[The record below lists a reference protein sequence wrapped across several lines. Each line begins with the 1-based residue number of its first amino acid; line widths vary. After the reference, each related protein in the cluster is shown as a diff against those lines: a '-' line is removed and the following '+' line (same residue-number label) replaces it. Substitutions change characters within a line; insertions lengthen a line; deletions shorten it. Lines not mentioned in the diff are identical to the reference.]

1 MHDPSTAAPP
11 DFRPVLVAVDASQ
24 AGHDAA
30 RWALDVAVRSGAELR
45 LLHVAASPETPAWLS
60 ELAASLG
67 PRATAEVVVDSDP
80 GPRRIGELLAERTD
94 GAHMLVVGSF
104 GEGTSG
110 GLLAGT
116 VAEAL
121 TGATRCP
128 LVVVRGPEP
137 DAPPPTEGPVVVGV
151 DATRA
156 GTAALDAA
164 ADIAA
169 ALPAPLVVVHA
180 WSDVTAGPG
189 GGAHRAGEDWS
200 TLAASAETVL
210 RDAAARVAERAPH
223 VEVETRA
230 LRDTPLRA
238 LLDLAGTARLVVVG
252 PRSDHHVPRQEDGM
266 LLGSTS
272 RGLVGFAPCPVLVVP
287 GTTTAGATT
296 AST

>member
-1 MHDPSTAAPP
+1 
-11 DFRPVLVAVDASQ
+11 
-24 AGHDAA
+24 
-30 RWALDVAVRSGAELR
+30 
-45 LLHVAASPETPAWLS
+45 
-60 ELAASLG
+60 
-67 PRATAEVVVDSDP
+67 
-80 GPRRIGELLAERTD
+80 
-94 GAHMLVVGSF
+94 MLVVGSF

-287 GTTTAGATT
+287 GTTTAGAT
-296 AST
+296 ST